1 MSTHDP
7 SEDEYFELDDQAWQ
21 GRAGALAADLA
32 EADKELDAAVKGA
45 PGHAKALTDRL
56 AMTAAA
62 KRAEE
67 REQAEAAISDIRP
80 SREERKIR
88 LTAGA
93 DRRRGSESAA

>member
-1 MSTHDP
+1 MSTQHP
-7 SEDEYFELDDQAWQ
+7 SKDEYLELETRL
-21 GRAGALAADLA
+21 GRAEQALAADLA
-32 EADKELDAAVKGA
+32 EAEKELDAAVKGA

-67 REQAEAAISDIRP
+67 REQAEAAISDIRR

>member
-7 SEDEYFELDDQAWQ
+7 SKDEYLELETRLGRAEQALGRRSRRSGQRIRRRRQ
-21 GRAGALAADLA
+21 GR
-32 EADKELDAAVKGA
+32 
-45 PGHAKALTDRL
+45 PGHAKALADRL

-93 DRRRGSESAA
+93 DRRRGSGSAA